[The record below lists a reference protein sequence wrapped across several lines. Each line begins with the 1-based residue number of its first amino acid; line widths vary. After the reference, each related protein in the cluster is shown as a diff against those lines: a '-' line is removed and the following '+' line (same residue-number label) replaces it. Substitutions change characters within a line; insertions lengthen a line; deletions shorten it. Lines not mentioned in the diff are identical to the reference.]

1 LLSLPGVNAQVLA
14 QLDANLKEMLVWVLF
29 DTFHF
34 DEWLRLKINPRFFV
48 PCIRAKRRGAV
59 LLRTLSPV
67 SYKPQQMGTQATE
80 EEEEPQHRGLCLKSA
95 QMRRNSPLC

>member
-1 LLSLPGVNAQVLA
+1 MVAI
-14 QLDANLKEMLVWVLF
+14 K
-29 DTFHF
+29 
-34 DEWLRLKINPRFFV
+34 KNPRFFV
-48 PCIRAKRRGAV
+48 PCEIRAKRRGAV

-80 EEEEPQHRGLCLKSA
+80 EEEEEPQHRGLSLKSA